1 MDKHGTLSVD
11 LLFATFIFLLII
23 GSTVNLI
30 SDRFSMVD
38 NSKELA
44 EARSLSEKVAGTID
58 QVYAG
63 GTGHKIR
70 IHMPN
75 SINKDFSYTVE
86 VNSTGV
92 LVKLNGRR
100 GLAYIIPNKI
110 SNDIDMSNSTT
121 VTLCPG
127 RNYEIINKKEDKGE
141 NWIVILQK

>member
-1 MDKHGTLSVD
+1 MDKYGTLSVD

-63 GTGHKIR
+63 GNGHKIR

-75 SINKDFSYTVE
+75 SINKDFKYTVE

-100 GLAYIIPNKI
+100 GIAYIIPNKI

-121 VTLCPG
+121 VTLYPG